1 MKLKSKIILSFLVLS
16 GIALISVSLVSFFN
30 IQEHTVQSIRTEME
44 AEINSI
50 TNQLNGWLMKKSTTV
65 ETTAEILKHTVGDGE
80 ISANY
85 LQAYQQDPDISTIYI
100 GFEKD
105 GSVLDAKGWIP
116 EEGYDARKRDWYSKA
131 VSVDAICFSD
141 PYIDAITGN
150 PIVSAMIPIK
160 FQNNELRGV
169 LAADIFL
176 TTLKEIVTQ
185 VSINGQGYGFLVD
198 QNGIALAHPD
208 EKLLNTNLLEN
219 NEWKELTSK
228 MLESDR
234 GMIEEQSAEKENL
247 IVYQK
252 IPASGWT
259 LGIVLPQEV
268 VYQPLKSIQATYIII
283 NAIAL
288 ILIFLAAWYLS
299 RQLTKS
305 VLKLSESAEIVSAGN
320 LATEIEITSKD
331 EIGQLGNSFK
341 KMVENLRELIG
352 HVANTSTVLG
362 TSVEQM
368 KISASESTAASEHTS
383 QIMENLSEKMNQTSS
398 SVEQVKQTIREIA
411 LSIGQ
416 VAESAQTASSAGQN
430 AQKESQKGK
439 EALQKAILKMN
450 DTQQI
455 VQSSVQATKSLE
467 ENSKKISS
475 ILQLI
480 SNIADQTNL
489 LALNAAIE
497 AARAGEQGR
506 GFAVVAEE
514 VRKLAEESSNAS
526 NQIAELLSQIQ
537 SEIHHTTSLMEQ
549 GREAVS
555 ETSQVV
561 SDANNTFDEIHE
573 AINQIASSTEDV
585 SAATQQ
591 ISAGSE
597 EIVASME
604 NVTEI
609 AKESAVGF
617 QQVLAATEEQMAT
630 METLSS
636 MAESL
641 GEITEKL
648 QNQIARFKI

>member
-1 MKLKSKIILSFLVLS
+1 MKLKSKIVLSLLILS
-16 GIALISVSLVSFFN
+16 GIALISVSFFGFFN
-30 IQEHTVQSIRTEME
+30 IQKRTVQSIRTQME
-44 AEINSI
+44 TEVISVA
-50 TNQLNGWLMKKSTTV
+50 NQLDGWLMKKANTV
-65 ETTAEILKHTVGDGE
+65 QTTASILKHTVGDGE
-80 ISANY
+80 LSANY
-85 LQAYQQDPDISTIYI
+85 LQAYQQDSDISTIYI

-105 GSVLDAKGWIP
+105 GSVLDAKGWVP
-116 EEGYDARKRDWYSKA
+116 EEGYDARKRDWYIKA
-131 VSVDAICFSD
+131 VSTDALCFSD

-150 PIVSAMIPIK
+150 PIVSAMMPIK

-176 TTLKEIVTQ
+176 TTLKDIVAQ
-185 VSINGQGYGFLVD
+185 VNINKEGYGFLVD

-208 EKLLNTNLLEN
+208 EQLHNTNLLEN
-219 NEWKELTSK
+219 AEWKELMSK
-228 MLESDR
+228 ILESDK
-234 GMIEEQSAEKENL
+234 GMIETQFDGEENL
-247 IVYQK
+247 IFYQK
-252 IPASGWT
+252 IPSTGWT
-259 LGIVLPQEV
+259 LGFVLPQKV
-268 VYQPLKSIQATYIII
+268 VYQPLKAIQATYMTITV
-283 NAIAL
+283 IAL
-288 ILIFLAAWYLS
+288 ILIFLVAWYLA

-305 VLKLSESAEIVSAGN
+305 ILKLAKSAEVVSDGN
-320 LATEIEITSKD
+320 LATEIEIASKD

-368 KISASESTAASEHTS
+368 KISTSESTAASEHTS
-383 QIMENLSEKMNQTSS
+383 QIMEDLSEKMTHTSS
-398 SVEQVKQTIREIA
+398 AIEQVKQTIREIA

-416 VAESAQTASSAGQN
+416 VAESAQVASAAGQN
-430 AQKESQKGK
+430 AQKESEKGK
-439 EALQKAILKMN
+439 EALQRAIVKMN

-455 VQSSVQATKSLE
+455 VQSTVQATKSLE

-514 VRKLAEESSNAS
+514 VRKLAEESGNAS

-537 SEIHHTTSLMEQ
+537 SEIYHTTTLMEQ

-561 SDANNTFDEIHE
+561 LDANNTFDEIHE
-573 AINQIASSTEDV
+573 AINQIAASTEDV

-604 NVTEI
+604 SVTEI
-609 AKESAVGF
+609 TKESTVGF
-617 QQVLAATEEQMAT
+617 QQVLAATEEHMAT
-630 METLSS
+630 MQTLSS

-641 GEITEKL
+641 SEITEKL
-648 QNQIARFKI
+648 QNQITRFKI